1 MATRVFYGGNSM
13 NDKTCRECK
22 CCLVSVDKSA
32 TFCAEIGEYIENTNF
47 ARLCSKFNKK
57 D

>member
-1 MATRVFYGGNSM
+1 M

-32 TFCAEIGEYIENTNF
+32 TFCAEIGEYIKNTNF